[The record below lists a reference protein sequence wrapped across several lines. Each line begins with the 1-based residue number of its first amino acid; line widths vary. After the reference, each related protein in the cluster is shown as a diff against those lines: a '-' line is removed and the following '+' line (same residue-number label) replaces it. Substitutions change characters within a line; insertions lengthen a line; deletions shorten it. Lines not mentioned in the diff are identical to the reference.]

1 MPGSSPPPPSPH
13 PLGADAPTKDY
24 VGLAMATMGLAIM
37 VGTAI
42 LSVVTWTVRT
52 VQVYQPPPP
61 PGELGLAGT
70 VLLGGTLTGLLVSG
84 AIVWTALS
92 PVRSPYRQGGL
103 AMATVFATILV
114 AFIATFVA
122 DNFLGRTGLLI
133 LAGLA
138 SAIAWMASRAVARE
152 RAAVA

>member
-1 MPGSSPPPPSPH
+1 MTTPPPSPH
-13 PLGADAPTKDY
+13 PLGADAPARDY
-24 VGLAMATMGLAIM
+24 VGLAMAAMGLAI
-37 VGTAI
+37 VAGTAI
-42 LSVVTWTVRT
+42 LAVVTWTVRT
-52 VQVYQPPPP
+52 VQAYQPPPP

-70 VLLGGTLTGLLVSG
+70 VLLGGTMVGLLVSA
-84 AIVWTALS
+84 AIVWMALT

-138 SAIAWMASRAVARE
+138 SVVAWMASRAVARE
-152 RAAVA
+152 RAAVT